1 MVSTAYETL
10 LAGVRYRG
18 REGQWSWI
26 LHRLTGLGIFLFLA
40 LHIFDIYLILVG
52 PEPFNTLATI
62 YHHPAA
68 RVGHI
73 FLFFCLL
80 WHAFNGLR
88 ITILDFM
95 PRLWKFQRQAVWIQ
109 VVLFLATFVPTT
121 VAIMISIASRLE

>member
-1 MVSTAYETL
+1 MVTSTYDTMMEGL
-10 LAGVRYRG
+10 RYRG

-40 LHIFDIYLILVG
+40 LHILDIYLILLG

-62 YHHPAA
+62 YHHPVA

-73 FLFFCLL
+73 FLFFSLL
-80 WHAFNGLR
+80 WHAFNGAR

-95 PRLWKFQRQAVWIQ
+95 PHLWKYQRQAVQIQ
-109 VVLFLATFVPTT
+109 VVVFLAVFVPSTI
-121 VAIMISIASRLE
+121 AITISILDHL